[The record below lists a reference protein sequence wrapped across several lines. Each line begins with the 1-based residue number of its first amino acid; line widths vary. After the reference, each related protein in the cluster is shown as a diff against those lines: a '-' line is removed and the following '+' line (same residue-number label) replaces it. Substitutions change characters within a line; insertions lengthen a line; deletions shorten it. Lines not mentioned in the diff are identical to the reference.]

1 MPTESNLM
9 TQNGMDIKYDVVV
22 VGAGAAGL
30 IAAGRAASSGAKVLL
45 VEKNKSAGRKILI
58 TGKGRCNI
66 SNDAPQS
73 TYFKNIFPTGKYL
86 KHAFGAFFSGDI
98 VRLLNEQGLETTT
111 ERGDRIFPTSNNAA
125 DVLNA
130 LMFWVKKQKVEI
142 YYSSK
147 VEKLLVGNGALSGV
161 EINRNGQLLT
171 VKSDAVII
179 CTGGKSYPGT
189 GSTGDGYRLAE
200 LVGHTIIPPRPALVP
215 LVTSGKM
222 AAELQGLSLKN
233 VKASVWVNNKKQRE
247 EFGEMLFAHYGLT
260 GPIILTLSR
269 FVVDELVKKN
279 PVTISI
285 DLKPALDENKLDARL
300 IRDLAANGKK
310 QIENIFKEWLPAK
323 LIPIFLEHLKIDGKK
338 AGHQMNSAERRKVML
353 LMKNLPFEVIDYRGF
368 NEAIITA
375 GGISTEEIDGKTMQS
390 KIVQNLYFAGEVI
403 DLDANTGGFNLQIAY
418 STGWLAASSCINNH
432 SPLTSAN
439 YD

>member
-1 MPTESNLM
+1 M
-9 TQNGMDIKYDVVV
+9 GIKYDVVV
-22 VGAGAAGL
+22 VGGGAAGL
-30 IAAGRAASSGAKVLL
+30 IAAGRAASSGARVLL
-45 VEKNKSAGRKILI
+45 VEKNKTAGRKILV

-66 SNDAPQS
+66 SNDAHQS
-73 TYFKNIFPTGKYL
+73 TYFKNIFPNGKYL
-86 KHAFGAFFSGDI
+86 KHAFGAFFSDDI
-98 VRLLNEQGLETTT
+98 VQLLTEQGLETTT
-111 ERGDRIFPTSNNAA
+111 ERGGRIFPTSNSAV

-130 LMFWVKKQKVEI
+130 LMFWVKKQQVEIIYSAKVE
-142 YYSSK
+142 S
-147 VEKLLVGNGALSGV
+147 LLTEGNVVKGV
-161 EINRNGQLLT
+161 EIIRNGQNQT
-171 VKSDAVII
+171 FFASSIII
-179 CTGGKSYPGT
+179 CTGGKSYPAT
-189 GSTGDGYRLAE
+189 GSTGDGYQLAGQ
-200 LVGHTIIPPRPALVP
+200 VGHTVIAPRPALVP

-222 AAELQGLSLKN
+222 ASELQGLSLKN
-233 VKASVWVNNKKQRE
+233 VNASVWSNNKKQRE

-269 FVVDELVKKN
+269 FVVDELLKKN
-279 PVTISI
+279 PVTITI

-300 IRDLAANGKK
+300 IRDLATNGKK

-323 LIPIFLEHLKIDGKK
+323 LIPVFLEHLKIDGKK

-368 NEAIITA
+368 KEAIITA
-375 GGISTEEIDGKTMQS
+375 GGISTDEIDGKTMQS

-418 STGWLAASSCINNH
+418 STGWLAASSCTNNH
-432 SPLTSAN
+432 TPLTSAN

>member
-1 MPTESNLM
+1 ME
-9 TQNGMDIKYDVVV
+9 QNKMGIKYDVVV

-30 IAAGRAASSGAKVLL
+30 VAAGRAASSGAKVLL

-66 SNDAPQS
+66 SNDAHQS
-73 TYFKNIFPTGKYL
+73 TYFKNIFPNGKYL
-86 KHAFGAFFSGDI
+86 KHAFGAFFSNDI
-98 VRLLNEQGLETTT
+98 VQLLAEQGLETTT
-111 ERGDRIFPTSNNAA
+111 ERGGRIFPTSNNAI

-142 YYSSK
+142 IYSAK
-147 VEKLLVGNGALSGV
+147 VESLLTEGNAVKGI
-161 EINRNGQLLT
+161 EIIRNGQSQT
-171 VKSDAVII
+171 FFASSVII

-189 GSTGDGYRLAE
+189 GSTGDGYQLAGQ
-200 LVGHTIIPPRPALVP
+200 VGHTVIPPRPALVA

-233 VKASVWVNNKKQRE
+233 VKVSVWSNKKKQRE

-269 FVVDELVKKN
+269 FVVDELFKKN
-279 PVTISI
+279 PVTIKI

-323 LIPIFLEHLKIDGKK
+323 LIPVFLEHLKIDGKK
-338 AGHQMNSAERRKVML
+338 AGHQMNSAERRNVML
-353 LMKNLPFEVIDYRGF
+353 LMKNLPFEVTDYRGF

-375 GGISTEEIDGKTMQS
+375 GGISTDEIDGKTMRS
-390 KIVQNLYFAGEVI
+390 KIIHNLYFAGEVI

-418 STGWLAASSCINNH
+418 STGWLAASSCTNNH
-432 SPLTSAN
+432 TPLTSAN